1 MKLHEA
7 EKYTSNYGDGYRR
20 AVPGGWLYIETQNV
34 GTGHAPVFVPDPAAE
49 HVRPAEPPKDDHGA
63 KAAAVACVYSEAVAD
78 CCEVIEGAAGSFGV
92 DPLQVR
98 GLIAA
103 LRGIR
108 FNGSTSQTGE
118 GVDIQTEDAVRA
130 ARVAALGEAAD
141 LVKAVVVRWRE
152 VGQPLNQNDR
162 AGFILESRI
171 LALAEPSP

>member
-1 MKLHEA
+1 MKLHEVETVQTEPLVKRQA
-7 EKYTSNYGDGYRR
+7 VANGWNYLYYDYRHVPIEGWR
-20 AVPGGWLYIETQNV
+20 AALVSVVPT
-34 GTGHAPVFVPDPAAE
+34 PDPTAE
-49 HVRPAEPPKDDHGA
+49 HVTHGA
-63 KAAAVACVYSEAVAD
+63 GGAAADAIYREAVGHCWKVVNEWAKRF
-78 CCEVIEGAAGSFGV
+78 GA
-92 DPLQVR
+92 PLLER
-98 GLIAA
+98 AELHDA
-103 LRGIR
+103 LKELR